1 MPIRFR
7 EDYAD
12 IKAFLGFEVT
22 KILFSQKSPFQK
34 IDILETDTF
43 GRVLLIDNLIMFT
56 EKDEFVYHEM
66 IAHVPLF
73 VHPEPQNILI
83 IGGGD
88 GGTIRE
94 CTKHPEVQNIDLV
107 EIDRLVTQ
115 ACLKYTPKLSEK
127 ILNEKVTC
135 YFEDA
140 VEFVKQSNQQYDVII
155 IDSTDPINVG
165 EGLFTKEFYQNCNKL
180 LTSDGILVAQS
191 ESPIWFPKLI
201 KGIADKLNSVFP
213 KVYFYQANIPT
224 YPSGYWSF
232 AFASKKYHPVTDFRE
247 KRYQQLNLKLKYYN
261 ESLHSSTF
269 NLPTF
274 FSELINEA

>member
-7 EDYAD
+7 EDYWEV
-12 IKAFLGFEVT
+12 KAFLGFEVT
-22 KILFSQKSPFQK
+22 KTLFSQKSPFQK
-34 IDILETDTF
+34 IDILDTDTF
-43 GRVLLIDNLIMFT
+43 GKVLLIDNLIMFT
-56 EKDEFVYHEM
+56 EKDEFIYHEM

-73 VHPEPQNILI
+73 VHPDAQNILI

-94 CTKHPEVQNIDLV
+94 CLKHPEVHSIDLV
-107 EIDRLVTQ
+107 EIDQLVAQ
-115 ACLKYTPKLSEK
+115 ACLKYTPYLSEK

-140 VEFVKQSNQQYDVII
+140 VEFVKQSGHRYDIII

-165 EGLFTKEFYQNCNKL
+165 EGLFTNEFYYNCLNL
-180 LTSDGILVAQS
+180 LTDDGILVAQS
-191 ESPIWFPKLI
+191 ESPIWTPRI
-201 KGIADKLNSVFP
+201 VKGIAQKLKAIFP
-213 KVYFYQANIPT
+213 NVYFYQSNIPT

-247 KRYQQLNLKLKYYN
+247 KRYHQLNLKLKYYN
-261 ESLHSSTF
+261 DELHSATF

-274 FSELINEA
+274 FRELVQ